1 MKRIKLEILT
11 LLIAIGNL
19 SYSMYRFEGSS
30 VYSGHNR
37 VVNTSIDGEIPA
49 DIESF
54 EVIDE
59 FFAKDKNTVYFRD
72 SSIFKVDIKSFIP
85 IARGISRDKDKV
97 YKFQYELEGID
108 TDTVKVFKN
117 KKNEI
122 LNVYLK
128 DKNGIYFSTISMGV
142 PILIKIEKADY
153 ESFIELHSGYAQ
165 DKKNI
170 YYKGEKIKANPKT
183 FMIIE
188 DKRDINHYSKDK
200 DNVFYDG
207 NEINKADIKTF
218 NVLNYIYS
226 KDKNNIYYLNNK
238 LKEADVRTFEVLN
251 DQYSKDKNNVYYYDG
266 EIIENRD
273 AKTFNL
279 LDESYSK
286 DRNGIYYLGKKLENI
301 NMETFKILN
310 YGYSKDK
317 DSIFYHGIPLTTTD
331 TETFEVLNSN
341 YARDKNNIYYKDK
354 RIGNIDARK
363 VKVLNSVYL
372 KDKSRVYYLDK
383 NILNKNFD
391 VNYFEKDK
399 NQIYLRE
406 LENADAETFEVLN
419 SVYSKDK
426 NTIYCGTIPIKEMDV
441 KTFELTGENS
451 SKDKNN
457 KYHFCKKIKN

>member
-226 KDKNNIYYLNNK
+226 KDKDSIFYHDKKRKDLN
-238 LKEADVRTFEVLN
+238 LKTFKILN
-251 DQYSKDKNNVYYYDG
+251 DSYSKDKNN
-266 EIIENRD
+266 
-273 AKTFNL
+273 
-279 LDESYSK
+279 
-286 DRNGIYYLGKKLENI
+286 IY
-301 NMETFKILN
+301 
-310 YGYSKDK
+310 
-317 DSIFYHGIPLTTTD
+317 YHGIPLTTTD